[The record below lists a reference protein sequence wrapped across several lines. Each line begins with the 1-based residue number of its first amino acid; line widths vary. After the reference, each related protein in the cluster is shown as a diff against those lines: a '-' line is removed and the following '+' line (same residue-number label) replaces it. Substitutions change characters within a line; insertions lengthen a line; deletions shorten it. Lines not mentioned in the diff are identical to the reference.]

1 MPFGGAEMPTPRE
14 WVRICELEKAAVEH
28 QSVEKWIEIDRKL
41 DPNWTEE
48 KSKALYQRKKEWLRD
63 CTERLNEARANLS
76 AADLDIWSLLETGE
90 GITSRAK
97 GGSTQDDE

>member
-1 MPFGGAEMPTPRE
+1 MPFGGGKMPTPRG
-14 WVRICELEKAAVEH
+14 WVRMCELEKAAIEP

-48 KSKALYQRKKEWLRD
+48 KSKALYQRKEEWLKG

-76 AADLDIWSLLETGE
+76 AAEDRDIWSLLETGE
-90 GITSRAK
+90 GITSRATSFNA
-97 GGSTQDDE
+97 G

>member
-1 MPFGGAEMPTPRE
+1 MPTPRE

-48 KSKALYQRKKEWLRD
+48 KTKALYQRKEEWL
-63 CTERLNEARANLS
+63 
-76 AADLDIWSLLETGE
+76 
-90 GITSRAK
+90 K
-97 GGSTQDDE
+97 G